1 MQTEIKF
8 CILRKLAKDMK
19 ATTFT
24 KKKHETNNM
33 KIDFPTVIFS
43 DGGRATLDGPD
54 GLAKDWIL

>member
-1 MQTEIKF
+1 
-8 CILRKLAKDMK
+8 MK